1 MRWISRCAIGTCV
14 LALAIVILATVAL
27 FGGGGSCPS
36 GVNVPSQAT
45 HTPGEVVRYLESQG
59 FGPFAAAGVTGN
71 LMQEST
77 PAINP
82 LEAGGGIAQ
91 WLGSR
96 YTAMVSWVT
105 AQGLDPN
112 SLQGQLA
119 FLAYDVR
126 VNYTALLAEMNTAPD
141 PGTAT
146 SDFESVYEVCQ
157 GVLGPT
163 MILRGS
169 LCNDPARRAYAV
181 QALAAAGSTTVPV
194 SLSLG
199 GAAACAAT
207 PLANGAG
214 YVNPYAG
221 DPTAH
226 ANRIDMGDD
235 TDAGAGGT
243 ISAFGN
249 ARITFAQTGIG
260 GGWTCATQINGG
272 VVYELLDGAYAGDYV
287 YLAEDIT
294 PLVHAGQTV
303 PAGQPIAQFPPG
315 GCDEMGWE
323 DPSAGA
329 AGSGVVPLAVTLP
342 GFPPVG
348 GDQSPQALACGDSM
362 ARFLQS
368 VGAPASVRMGAGAG
382 VTAAP
387 TPGGYP

>member
-1 MRWISRCAIGTCV
+1 VRWILRCAIGTFV
-14 LALAIVILATVAL
+14 LALGIVILAAVAL
-27 FGGGGSCPS
+27 FGGGGGCPS
-36 GVNVPSQAT
+36 GVNAPSQGT
-45 HTPGEVVRYLESQG
+45 HTPGEVVRYLESEG

-82 LEAGGGIAQ
+82 LEPGGGIAQ

-105 AQGLDPN
+105 GQGLEPN
-112 SLQGQLA
+112 SLPGQLA

-126 VNYTALLAEMNTAPD
+126 VNYSALLAEMNAAPD
-141 PGTAT
+141 PGTAA
-146 SDFESVYEVCQ
+146 SDFESVYEVCH
-157 GVLGPT
+157 GVLGPGL
-163 MILRGS
+163 IAAGS

-181 QALAAAGSTTVPV
+181 QALAAAGSATVPV
-194 SLSLG
+194 SLSLD
-199 GAAACAAT
+199 GASACAAT

-221 DPTAH
+221 DPTAR

-243 ISAFGN
+243 ISTFGS
-249 ARITFAQTGIG
+249 ARITFAQAGIG
-260 GGWTCATQINGG
+260 GGWICATQINGG

-287 YLAEDIT
+287 YLAEDVT
-294 PLVHAGQTV
+294 PLVHAGETV

-329 AGSGVVPLAVTLP
+329 AGSGVVPLAETLP
-342 GFPPVG
+342 GFPPAG

-362 ARFLQS
+362 TRLVQS
-368 VGAPASVRMGAGAG
+368 VGGPASVRMGAGVG
-382 VTAAP
+382 VTATP
-387 TPGGYP
+387 MPGGYP

>member
-1 MRWISRCAIGTCV
+1 M
-14 LALAIVILATVAL
+14 
-27 FGGGGSCPS
+27 
-36 GVNVPSQAT
+36 
-45 HTPGEVVRYLESQG
+45 
-59 FGPFAAAGVTGN
+59 
-71 LMQEST
+71 
-77 PAINP
+77 
-82 LEAGGGIAQ
+82 
-91 WLGSR
+91 
-96 YTAMVSWVT
+96 
-105 AQGLDPN
+105 
-112 SLQGQLA
+112 
-119 FLAYDVR
+119 
-126 VNYTALLAEMNTAPD
+126 
-141 PGTAT
+141 
-146 SDFESVYEVCQ
+146 
-157 GVLGPT
+157 
-163 MILRGS
+163 
-169 LCNDPARRAYAV
+169 
-181 QALAAAGSTTVPV
+181 

-221 DPTAH
+221 DPTAR

-243 ISAFGN
+243 IAVFGN

-329 AGSGVVPLAVTLP
+329 AGSGVMPLAETLP

-387 TPGGYP
+387 MPGGYP